1 MRQTVTL
8 FNPQQGHAEIA
19 HVVWPAAKALL
30 QAGHRLIVEVRTD
43 TRTLAQNRLLWSCM
57 TDLSEQVKWCGRRLT
72 PEGWKEWL
80 TGHLDGQELL
90 PNMDGTGF
98 ISISRGRS
106 TRQMTVPEMTAVIDL
121 AHAFGAEQGVKW
133 SQTSLGRDPGAPTRQ
148 SADVDPETG
157 EVPA

>member
-19 HVVWPAAKALL
+19 NVVWPAAKALL
-30 QAGHRLIVEVRTD
+30 MAGHRLIVEVRTD
-43 TRTLAQNRLLWSCM
+43 TRTLAQNRLLWSVM
-57 TDLSEQVKWCGRRLT
+57 GDLSEQVKWCGKKLT

-98 ISISRGRS
+98 ISITSGKS
-106 TRQMTVPEMTAVIDL
+106 TRQMTVKEMTAVIDL
-121 AHAFGAEQGVKW
+121 AHAFGAERGVKW
-133 SQTSLGRDPGAPTRQ
+133 SRTSLGRDDTP
-148 SADVDPETG
+148 DEIDPETG
-157 EVPA
+157 EVMV